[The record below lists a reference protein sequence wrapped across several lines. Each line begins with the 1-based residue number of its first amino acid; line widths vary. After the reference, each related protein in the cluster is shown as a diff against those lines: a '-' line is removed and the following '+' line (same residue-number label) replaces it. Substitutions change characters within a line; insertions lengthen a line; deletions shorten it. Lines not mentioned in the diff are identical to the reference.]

1 MKPSGLSSR
10 LLVLIAAFATSFEA
24 VAIAPASLLPA
35 VAGFSRAG
43 LRYEE
48 ARGSI
53 WRGVL
58 TGVEGGGYRLGD
70 VEFELAPLSLLAGG
84 AAVGLRMSG
93 GAIEGDGKLRLSA
106 FGGGEI
112 RNARFL
118 FDLGAAER
126 YSIFGQRL
134 EGLARAD
141 IVRLVFSK
149 KGCVEAQARLYTN
162 ALAAPARRL
171 GRNPLDLA
179 GAGRCEAGDLV
190 VALSGE
196 NEEGAVSLTI
206 RLSPAMTYTV
216 SAGVETASEDV
227 AAALEAFG
235 FERRGG
241 ELTIGANGTIGSPGS

>member
-126 YSIFGQRL
+126 YSFFGQRL

-141 IVRLVFSK
+141 IVR
-149 KGCVEAQARLYTN
+149 
-162 ALAAPARRL
+162 RR
-171 GRNPLDLA
+171 GFTPPR
-179 GAGRCEAGDLV
+179 
-190 VALSGE
+190 
-196 NEEGAVSLTI
+196 
-206 RLSPAMTYTV
+206 SPR
-216 SAGVETASEDV
+216 
-227 AAALEAFG
+227 
-235 FERRGG
+235 RRGG
-241 ELTIGANGTIGSPGS
+241 SAEILSISPAPVAARRAIWWSHSAARMKRARSH